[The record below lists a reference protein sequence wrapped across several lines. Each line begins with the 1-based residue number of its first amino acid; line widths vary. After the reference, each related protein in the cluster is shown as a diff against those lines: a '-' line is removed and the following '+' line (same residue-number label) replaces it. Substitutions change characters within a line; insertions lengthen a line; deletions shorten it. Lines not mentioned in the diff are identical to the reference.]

1 MQLFMNT
8 RDFQIE
14 QKVKEINKEIANAQ
28 TPREIKALR
37 VRADKMVRCFMR
49 MDKALAQGLAL

>member
-14 QKVKEINKEIANAQ
+14 QKVKEINKKIAAATTAQ
-28 TPREIKALR
+28 EIKVLR
-37 VRADKMVRCFMR
+37 VRADKMVKYFMR
-49 MDKALAQGLAL
+49 MDKALAQGLAI

>member
-1 MQLFMNT
+1 MNT

-14 QKVKEINKEIANAQ
+14 QKVKEINKEIAAAQ
-28 TPREIKALR
+28 TPQEIKALR
-37 VRADKMVRCFMR
+37 VRADKMVKCFMR